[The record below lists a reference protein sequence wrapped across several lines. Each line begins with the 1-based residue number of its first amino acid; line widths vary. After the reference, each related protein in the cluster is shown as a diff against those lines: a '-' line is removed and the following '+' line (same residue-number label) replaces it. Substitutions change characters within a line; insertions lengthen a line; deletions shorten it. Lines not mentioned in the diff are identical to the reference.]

1 MNVQE
6 QEQLTRFLQELA
18 LARAGVK
25 DAEAEK
31 LILESCSRQPDA
43 SYLLVQRNL
52 LLEQALRNLEA
63 ENSKLKKELDES
75 RGNGGSSFLNINAW
89 GNSATASSAP
99 PPAYRSAPPPAPPPA
114 TAPASNSS
122 WGGAGGIL
130 GSVATTAAGVVA
142 GSFLFQGIE
151 HLMGNHGG
159 GANSFGAHNSPLM
172 SDTSSVNTLSDNSD
186 YSSDDTSDFDS
197 LVPSDGDLDSV

>member
-6 QEQLTRFLQELA
+6 QEQLARFLQELA
-18 LARAGVK
+18 LARVGVK

-31 LILESCSRQPDA
+31 LIVESCSRQPDA

-63 ENSKLKKELDES
+63 ENSRLKRELEGAS
-75 RGNGGSSFLNINAW
+75 GVAGNFLNINSW
-89 GNSATASSAP
+89 GNSAVASAVP
-99 PPAYRSAPPPAPPPA
+99 PPALRSAPPPPVAA
-114 TAPASNSS
+114 VPASNSS
-122 WGGAGGIL
+122 WGGAGIL
-130 GSVATTAAGVVA
+130 GTVATTAAGVVA

-151 HLMGNHGG
+151 HLMGGHGG
-159 GANSFGAHNSPLM
+159 VAGSSVAHNSPLM
-172 SDTSSVNTLSDNSD
+172 TDPSTVNAVSDSSD
-186 YSSDDTSDFDS
+186 YSSDTSSDFDS